1 MSMSDPLA
9 DMLTRIR
16 NAGMVKFRSVEIP
29 LSNIKKGVADI
40 LKKEGYINDFMII
53 DNEKQG
59 VLKIDLK
66 YDSHDN
72 KVITGLKRISKPG
85 RRLYLRHDNIPK
97 TMSGLGISILST
109 SKGIMTDKEARAK
122 RVGGEILCEVW

>member
-16 NAGMVKFRSVEIP
+16 NAGMVRFRSVEIP

>member
-16 NAGMVKFRSVEIP
+16 NAGMVRFRSVEIP
-29 LSNIKKGVADI
+29 LSNIKKGVAAI

>member
-72 KVITGLKRISKPG
+72 KVITGIKRISKPG

>member
-29 LSNIKKGVADI
+29 LSNIKKGVAAI